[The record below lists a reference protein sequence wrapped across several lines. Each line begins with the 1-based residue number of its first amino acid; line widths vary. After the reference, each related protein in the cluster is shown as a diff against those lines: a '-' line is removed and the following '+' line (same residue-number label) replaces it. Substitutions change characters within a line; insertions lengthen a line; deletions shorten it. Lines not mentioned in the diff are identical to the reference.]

1 MFNHS
6 LFTVK
11 KLVLATS
18 LLALTG
24 AANAGYTIKLDD
36 GDSITFGGYI
46 KADVRTID
54 GDVSSPITNDDYW
67 IGGASVVNDISTTKF
82 SVNETRFNTKYVH
95 GDVTGFIELDF
106 LGGGGNQIVSNS
118 SHPRLR
124 HAFIQYK
131 NILVGQTW
139 TTFMN
144 TSALAEAAD
153 FGGPLN
159 ASAFIR
165 QGQVRYTNGG
175 LQLSLENPHS
185 DKGDSSQDSIPDFI
199 AKYTFTGD
207 WGNVS
212 VSGLA
217 RQLNTATVAAVTA
230 KPAVTVIDSSTGLPV
245 VITPAVN
252 AVVGIDSKTE
262 SAFGF
267 GVAGRINTFG
277 KDDLRF
283 QVHAGNTGRYV
294 GVVAARDL
302 VGQKAEKTTSYMV
315 AYRHFWD
322 EDTRSTVF
330 YGSTDAD
337 LADTKRNHVAVNLF
351 RNYTKQLSFGVE
363 IGNFEMNE
371 VNKDSNYLQFSAKYV
386 L

>member
-1 MFNHS
+1 MFNNS
-6 LFTVK
+6 LFNTS
-11 KLVLATS
+11 KLLLATG
-18 LLALTG
+18 LLTLAG
-24 AANAGYTIKLDD
+24 AANAGYTFDLTDNDK
-36 GDSITFGGYI
+36 ITFGGFI
-46 KADVRTID
+46 KADVRSIS
-54 GDVSSPITNDDYW
+54 GDVGSPVTNDDYW
-67 IGGASVVNDISTTKF
+67 IGHGAVVDDLSTTKF
-82 SVNETRFNTKYVH
+82 SVNETRFNAKYVH
-95 GDVTGFIELDF
+95 GDVTGFIEMDF
-106 LGGGGNQIVSNS
+106 YGGGGNEIISNS

-124 HAFIQYK
+124 HAFIKYK
-131 NILVGQTW
+131 NVTVGQTW

-175 LQLSLENPHS
+175 LQISLENPNS

-199 AKYTFTGD
+199 AKYTFKGD

-217 RQLNTATVAAVTA
+217 RQLNT
-230 KPAVTVIDSSTGLPV
+230 
-245 VITPAVN
+245 
-252 AVVGIDSKTE
+252 VGGNTE
-262 SAFGF
+262 SAVGF
-267 GVAGRINTFG
+267 GVAGRIKTSG

-283 QVHAGNTGRYV
+283 QVHGGNTGRYV

-302 VGQKAEKTTSYMV
+302 VGEEAEDTTSFMV
-315 AYRHFWD
+315 AYRHFWTD
-322 EDTRSTVF
+322 DMRSTVF

-337 LADTKRNHVAVNLF
+337 LADTKRNHMAVNLF
-351 RNYTKQLSFGVE
+351 KNYTKQLSFGIEV
-363 IGNFEMNE
+363 GNFEMSE

>member
-1 MFNHS
+1 MFNNS
-6 LFTVK
+6 LFNTS
-11 KLVLATS
+11 KLLLATG
-18 LLALTG
+18 LLTMAG
-24 AANAGYTIKLDD
+24 AANAGYTFDLTDNDK
-36 GDSITFGGYI
+36 ITFGGYI
-46 KADVRTID
+46 KADVRTIS
-54 GDVSSPITNDDYW
+54 GDVNSPVTNDDYW
-67 IGGASVVNDISTTKF
+67 IGHAAVVDDMSTTKF
-82 SVNETRFNTKYVH
+82 SVNETRFNVKYVH
-95 GDVTGFIELDF
+95 GDVTGFIEMDF
-106 LGGGGNQIVSNS
+106 LGGGGNQIISNS

-124 HAFIQYK
+124 HAFIKYK

-139 TTFMN
+139 TTFQN
-144 TSALAEAAD
+144 TSSLAEAAD

-175 LQLSLENPHS
+175 LQVSLENPHS

-199 AKYTFTGD
+199 AKYTFKGD

-217 RQLNTATVAAVTA
+217 RQLNT
-230 KPAVTVIDSSTGLPV
+230 
-245 VITPAVN
+245 
-252 AVVGIDSKTE
+252 VGGNTE
-262 SAFGF
+262 SAVGF
-267 GVAGRINTFG
+267 GVAGRLKTFG
-277 KDDLRF
+277 KDDFRF
-283 QVHAGNTGRYV
+283 QVHGGNTGRYV

-302 VGQKAEKTTSYMV
+302 VGEEAEETTSFMV
-315 AYRHFWD
+315 AYRHFWTD
-322 EDTRSTVF
+322 DMRSTIF

-351 RNYTKQLSFGVE
+351 KNYTKQLSFGVE
-363 IGNFEMNE
+363 VGNFEMSE